1 VLLDVMRALGRR
13 WYVLV
18 VGLVMTAGLAYGAYV
33 ISPPEYTARGLIL
46 LLPSEVAVGE
56 AGNPFLVLGG
66 LEQPAGI
73 VVAYF
78 ASASAQAEVEDHSPT
93 AQFLVAIDDSTRGPV
108 IAVNVTDS
116 SEEAA
121 LSTLDFLM
129 DRIPEELERLQTE
142 VAAPADAVITSMPLT
157 ADTVAEV
164 DRSGMIRLVIAAI
177 AVGMLLTGIVAFTLD
192 GVLLRRAQ
200 RRTPSVAKR
209 KATARA
215 PGRVRSGDPH
225 DDDDADDDDAAKAR
239 EATADDP
246 AVDTALVPTARGAQ
260 PVSARPRQP

>member
-1 VLLDVMRALGRR
+1 MLLDVMRALGRR

-33 ISPPEYTARGLIL
+33 VSPPEYTARGLIL

-56 AGNPFLVLGG
+56 TGNPFLVLGG

-121 LSTLDFLM
+121 LSTLDYLM

-142 VAAPADAVITSMPLT
+142 VAAPADAVITSMSLT

-164 DRSGMIRLVIAAI
+164 DRSGMIRMVIAAI
-177 AVGMLLTGIVAFTLD
+177 AVGMLVTGIVAFTLD

-200 RRTPSVAKR
+200 RRTPSVAKP
-209 KATARA
+209 KATAGA
-215 PGRVRSGDPH
+215 PGPVRSGDPH
-225 DDDDADDDDAAKAR
+225 ADSGVVSEDVRGFAADDL
-239 EATADDP
+239 AT
-246 AVDTALVPTARGAQ
+246 DTGSVPTARGAQ

>member
-1 VLLDVMRALGRR
+1 MLLDLMRAFGRR

-18 VGLVMTAGLAYGAYV
+18 AGLLTTAGLAYGAYIV
-33 ISPPEYTARGLIL
+33 SPPEYSARGLIL

-93 AQFLVAIDDSTRGPV
+93 AQYLVAIDDTTRGPV

-116 SEEAA
+116 SAEAA

-129 DRIPEELERLQTE
+129 DRVPEELQRLQVE
-142 VAAPADAVITSMPLT
+142 VAAPADAVITSMTLT

-164 DRSGMIRLVIAAI
+164 DRSAMIRLMIAAVV
-177 AVGMLLTGIVAFTLD
+177 VGLVVTGIVAIILD
-192 GVLLRRAQ
+192 GVLLRKAQ
-200 RRTPSVAKR
+200 RRNSAPAESEA
-209 KATARA
+209 AADAASAFRA
-215 PGRVRSGDPH
+215 ENPH
-225 DDDDADDDDAAKAR
+225 DDVVVASEEGREVVAADDATTDDVSA
-239 EATADDP
+239 
-246 AVDTALVPTARGAQ
+246 PTTRGAQ
-260 PVSARPRQP
+260 PVPARPRQR